1 VGVTTAANS
10 GVAADKAGLASLLNA
25 SE

>member
-1 VGVTTAANS
+1 VTTAANS

-25 SE
+25 SQ